1 MDARQ
6 DSPSLDFAK
15 DTTGEIKRRPEK
27 APAAHT
33 MWKGHQKNRGTPA
46 TQKLPDGQQTRKKKG
61 KNMLP
66 EESTDSIHRKN
77 HSISLTVRKRENH
90 GTLPLPTA
98 GTLLGLLRST
108 VPQGKATSEPRVGS
122 CRAFAWGRIVEGQGH
137 GQPRGEAILLLTQAG
152 GRKGASA
159 MSTPESAGGQVGE
172 VTGTGGTKP
181 QAQDTAKLTQKEGS
195 TLLQWRSFRKP
206 VLKLLHPSS
215 LEKPS
220 QTASQLDTLTRGR
233 DAGLQ
238 AGRTQYLEVSMD
250 DGWLLSVHVLY
261 RSACLVEDLQNSIA
275 RERPSRFH
283 FL

>member
-1 MDARQ
+1 
-6 DSPSLDFAK
+6 
-15 DTTGEIKRRPEK
+15 
-27 APAAHT
+27 
-33 MWKGHQKNRGTPA
+33 MWKDLRRTEELLLLKNYLMDNK
-46 TQKLPDGQQTRKKKG
+46 QERKKEKTCCL
-61 KNMLP
+61 KKVLTP
-66 EESTDSIHRKN
+66 YTEKN
-77 HSISLTVRKRENH
+77 HSISLTVWKRENH

-108 VPQGKATSEPRVGS
+108 VPQGKATYERRAGS
-122 CRAFAWGRIVEGQGH
+122 CRAFAWGWIVEGQGH

-195 TLLQWRSFRKP
+195 TLLQWRSFQKP
-206 VLKLLHPSS
+206 VLKLLYPSS

-233 DAGLQ
+233 GAGLQ
-238 AGRTQYLEVSMD
+238 
-250 DGWLLSVHVLY
+250 DGQDTV
-261 RSACLVEDLQNSIA
+261 
-275 RERPSRFH
+275 P
-283 FL
+283 